1 VTGYEN
7 DRAELRLFLEEV
19 CCELCRLRHVANDG
33 LSPED
38 IHISREVRLAPR
50 GAFADIVV
58 TLPGKPAYFVDV
70 KYGLSIDET
79 VRKIRAKYAI
89 NQGAMCD
96 RLVVVVSDLD
106 AAKLQS
112 RLRDCVCPT
121 LDIEIWDEAWLLSD
135 IKLRYGVEIHS
146 LVEADIIGL
155 HRSIQLSVWNQI
167 FDQDFA
173 LASALLWHFS
183 PWTLKRLHE
192 KNRLNAS
199 DIWSVGEYL
208 DVAIVMADICSFSA
222 YVRDTKDDRVTNQ
235 VLTAF
240 YSQTRYAVHE
250 YGGMLYQFVGDEV
263 VGLFGFPDHKP
274 GYLMDALN
282 CAKALLDIGAST
294 SEHWQRRIDNLQ
306 EKQGVHI
313 GVAIGALNLLPL
325 RPFARS
331 HFGFIGDALNISA
344 RLMAEA
350 ESGEIVVSNAFYQ
363 ALDED
368 AQPEFAENIP
378 INAKNV
384 GMLQSW
390 RRLAKR

>member
-7 DRAELRLFLEEV
+7 DRAELRLFLEDL
-19 CCELCRLRHVANDG
+19 CCELCRLHHVANDG

-58 TLPGKPAYFVDV
+58 TLPGQPAYFVDV

-79 VRKIRAKYAI
+79 VRRIRAKYAI

-121 LDIEIWDEAWLLSD
+121 LDIEIWDEAWLLSN

-155 HRSIQLSVWNQI
+155 HRSIQLGVWNQI

-240 YSQTRYAVHE
+240 YSQTRYAAWLSNGRTELRQGIARHRR
-250 YGGMLYQFVGDEV
+250 
-263 VGLFGFPDHKP
+263 
-274 GYLMDALN
+274 
-282 CAKALLDIGAST
+282 LD
-294 SEHWQRRIDNLQ
+294 L
-306 EKQGVHI
+306 
-313 GVAIGALNLLPL
+313 GALAAPDRQSPGKAR
-325 RPFARS
+325 RPYRRCDRRAEPTTAAAVC
-331 HFGFIGDALNISA
+331 ALA
-344 RLMAEA
+344 FRLHRRCAEHLGA
-350 ESGEIVVSNAFYQ
+350 ADGGGGI
-363 ALDED
+363 
-368 AQPEFAENIP
+368 
-378 INAKNV
+378 
-384 GMLQSW
+384 
-390 RRLAKR
+390 RRDCRQ